1 MTPYSNRSSPAQVA
15 YNEAHCITRVI
26 IEQTFG
32 RWKRRF
38 HVLHSEVRMAPE
50 KVYIIIG
57 ACAVLHNI
65 ATVLNEPM
73 EGESLMTK
81 LTKVLYIVVLNKD
94 KLWEITI
101 ATPKKFTRTLLNNI
115 LAHIVLFQF
124 MRILNRLSHF
134 GRIFKGK
141 KFLLIYT
148 VSVRGGGGGRGYSH
162 LKITGMLL
170 FCLGVQIMDLL
181 SLRVLRTKT
190 AIFLAVKVSFR
201 VPHIK
206 CHHIVAVV

>member
-1 MTPYSNRSSPAQVA
+1 MMTPYSNRSSPAQVA

-73 EGESLMTK
+73 EGGELDDQINK
-81 LTKVLYIVVLNKD
+81 GVVYCGP
-94 KLWEITI
+94 EQGQ
-101 ATPKKFTRTLLNNI
+101 A
-115 LAHIVLFQF
+115 
-124 MRILNRLSHF
+124 
-134 GRIFKGK
+134 
-141 KFLLIYT
+141 
-148 VSVRGGGGGRGYSH
+148 VRNH
-162 LKITGMLL
+162 N
-170 FCLGVQIMDLL
+170 
-181 SLRVLRTKT
+181 
-190 AIFLAVKVSFR
+190 
-201 VPHIK
+201 
-206 CHHIVAVV
+206 CHT